1 MNKKRLF
8 WDYKEL
14 HHLHELLHQHSTPTS
29 APTFLSPPPCCAFN
43 QFTSLVFRTHQGSQQ
58 TVLRMSSFTSHPTTQ
73 VIRIDL
79 RRTYLMPAGKVH
91 VLIIIVIIIII
102 IIDDTSHPM
111 LLALQMADMHMGR
124 GSLCTAMQGFMLWAV
139 GGRDS
144 HTFHNSTECF
154 HAGQNRWTWGPST
167 NTKRFAAA
175 SASLHNAIYI
185 TGGFDA
191 TMYTAT
197 AERMDPREGKWSPV
211 GHHLLWCCIMPV
223 SIVTDIMTSIAGDW
237 QVGPQSIVD

>member
-1 MNKKRLF
+1 
-8 WDYKEL
+8 
-14 HHLHELLHQHSTPTS
+14 
-29 APTFLSPPPCCAFN
+29 
-43 QFTSLVFRTHQGSQQ
+43 
-58 TVLRMSSFTSHPTTQ
+58 
-73 VIRIDL
+73 
-79 RRTYLMPAGKVH
+79 
-91 VLIIIVIIIII
+91 
-102 IIDDTSHPM
+102 
-111 LLALQMADMHMGR
+111 MADMHMGR

-211 GHHLLWCCIMPV
+211 CHPLLWCCIMPV
-223 SIVTDIMTSIAGDW
+223 SVVTDIMTSTAEGWEVDLHRKAKGSSICVYTSISLITILALYGSMFRIT
-237 QVGPQSIVD
+237 QKRLPQLHVFQHS